1 MNLNISQIRFCM
13 LLAFGAA
20 GAVSASAATHETNV
34 VNLRDFS
41 AFKII
46 TERNIF
52 DPNRRPVRAN
62 PRTPTPRVVDS
73 FALTGTMSY
82 EQGIFAVFDGTS
94 SDYHKLLGLNGKIAG
109 YSVTEITHDHVKL
122 SLGTNEIE
130 LKVGMQMRRSPD
142 GKWSAAAR
150 GETSFAFNSN
160 SRSRDSG
167 RSDRRNNFRDNDRFS
182 VRSRNDQG
190 RNRGNQSEGG
200 TVPDAN
206 IPGSEAVEVA
216 LPPEMG
222 NLDPN
227 DPATRLM
234 LRRLQE
240 TGGGDI
246 MIQGRNDGG
255 QDGNR
260 GANSNDPQNSNENSP
275 EGNQSE
281 NRNSNNEN

>member
-1 MNLNISQIRFCM
+1 MNLNISRIKFCM

-20 GAVSASAATHETNV
+20 GAVSTSAATHETNV

-41 AFKII
+41 AFKIV

-52 DPNRRPVRAN
+52 DPNRQPVRPN
-62 PRTPTPRVVDS
+62 RPTQTPRVVDS

-82 EQGIFAVFDGTS
+82 DQGIFAVFDGTS

-109 YSVTEITHDHVKL
+109 YSVTEIAHDHVKL

-167 RSDRRNNFRDNDRFS
+167 RSDRRNNSRDNDRFS

-190 RNRGNQSEGG
+190 RNRVNQSERAP
-200 TVPDAN
+200 VPEAN
-206 IPGSEAVEVA
+206 MPATEAVEIA

-227 DPATRLM
+227 DPVARLM

-240 TGGGDI
+240 TGGGDTRNE
-246 MIQGRNDGG
+246 GRNDGG
-255 QDGNR
+255 QDGDRRTNPD
-260 GANSNDPQNSNENSP
+260 DPQNSNENSP
-275 EGNQSE
+275 EGSQSE